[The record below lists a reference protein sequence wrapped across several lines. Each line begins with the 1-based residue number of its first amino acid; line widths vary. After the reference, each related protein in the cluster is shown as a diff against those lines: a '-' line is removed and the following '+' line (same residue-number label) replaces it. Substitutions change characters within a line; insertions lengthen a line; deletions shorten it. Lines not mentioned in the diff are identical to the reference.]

1 MTEITLNKSLA
12 EVLNT
17 ACPFAVNETFKAM
30 GGGETGAPT
39 FAETVEHEERR
50 EIYGR

>member
-1 MTEITLNKSLA
+1 MTEITLSKSLA

-30 GGGETGAPT
+30 GGGESSGPT
-39 FAETVEHEERR
+39 MAESVTAEEARALYER
-50 EIYGR
+50 